1 MSLQAKTDS
10 SILLALEC
18 SGNAA
23 SAALIAAGNIVG
35 FKEHKARHGHAE
47 TLISLVQEAVLMAG
61 CPLDRVTHIAAGCGP
76 GSFTGLRVC
85 LSAAKGYSLALGAM
99 PLGVSGLA
107 ALAYHHHI
115 AEKPAGKT
123 GYLSCADS
131 RRNSVFTQFFDADL
145 SPQTAFED
153 RDAAQLKTAC
163 SETLDSG
170 ACDHLVLCGL
180 AETSV
185 LEHEDF
191 ASYVSRPSLTLSSHQ
206 LNAADIGIYAAASLR
221 HPGRYPATGF
231 EPLYIAMPKLGSG
244 RISIPENA

>member
-1 MSLQAKTDS
+1 MSSHAKTDS
-10 SILLALEC
+10 PILLALEC

-23 SAALIAAGNIVG
+23 SAALIMAGNILG

-47 TLISLVQEAVLMAG
+47 TLISLIREAVQMAG

-85 LSAAKGYSLALGAM
+85 LSAAKGYSLALGAI

-115 AEKPAGKT
+115 AEKPSGKI

-131 RRNSVFTQFFDADL
+131 RRGSVFTQFFDADL
-145 SPQTAFED
+145 SSQTAIED
-153 RDAAQLKTAC
+153 RDAQQLKTAC
-163 SETLDSG
+163 SETLNSG
-170 ACDHLVLCGL
+170 AYDHLVLCGL
-180 AETSV
+180 AETPI
-185 LEHEDF
+185 LEQEDF
-191 ASYVSRPSLTLSSHQ
+191 ASYLPQPGLTLSSHQ
-206 LNAADIGIYAAASLR
+206 LNAADIGMYAEASLH
-221 HPGRYPATGF
+221 HPGRFPATGF

-244 RISIPENA
+244 RISIPKNA

>member
-10 SILLALEC
+10 PILLALEC

-23 SAALIAAGNIVG
+23 SAALISAGNIIG

-61 CPLDRVTHIAAGCGP
+61 CRLDAVTHIAAGCGP

-85 LSAAKGYSLALGAM
+85 LSAAKGYSLALGAV
-99 PLGVSGLA
+99 PLGVNGLA

-115 AEKPAGKT
+115 AEKQTGKI

-131 RRNSVFTQFFDADL
+131 RRNSVFTQFFGADL
-145 SPQTAFED
+145 SPQTAIED
-153 RDAAQLKTAC
+153 RDAVQVKTAC
-163 SETLDSG
+163 IETLDSG

-185 LEHEDF
+185 LEQEDF
-191 ASYVSRPSLTLSSHQ
+191 ANYISQAKLTLSSHQ
-206 LNAADIGIYAAASLR
+206 LSAADIGMYADASLR
-221 HPGRYPATGF
+221 HPGRYPVTGF
-231 EPLYIAMPKLGSG
+231 EPLYIATPKLGSG
-244 RISIPENA
+244 RISIPKNA